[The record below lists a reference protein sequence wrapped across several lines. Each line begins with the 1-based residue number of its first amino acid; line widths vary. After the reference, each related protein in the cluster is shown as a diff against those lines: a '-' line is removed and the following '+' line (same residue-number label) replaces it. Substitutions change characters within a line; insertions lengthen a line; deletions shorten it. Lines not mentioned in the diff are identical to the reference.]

1 MYTAE
6 EGRDA
11 FLKNGQMCGLTDD
24 EVIEA
29 ACTLNRALSERTLSP
44 HAINAAQNLMVVMDI
59 ARLES

>member
-6 EGRDA
+6 EVRAA
-11 FLKNGQMCGLTDD
+11 FIRSGQECGLSDD